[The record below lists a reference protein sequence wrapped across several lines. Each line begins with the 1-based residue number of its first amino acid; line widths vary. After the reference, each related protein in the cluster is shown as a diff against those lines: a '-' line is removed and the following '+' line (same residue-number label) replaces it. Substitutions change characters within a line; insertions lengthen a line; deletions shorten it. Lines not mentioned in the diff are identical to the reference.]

1 MECIVTSRPGAL
13 KTEAACML
21 NEEVRNDAL
30 TEQAPDADVF
40 GP

>member
-30 TEQAPDADVF
+30 QAPDADVL